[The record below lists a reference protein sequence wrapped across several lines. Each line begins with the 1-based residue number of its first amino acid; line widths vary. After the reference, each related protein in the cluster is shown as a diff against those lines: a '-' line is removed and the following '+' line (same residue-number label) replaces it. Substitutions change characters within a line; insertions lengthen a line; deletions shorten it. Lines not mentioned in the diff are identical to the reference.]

1 MEVVV
6 EASGEPVEEGT
17 ALDALKPFTTCS
29 RTGTGSASFQKTTR
43 QLYLPLIFAPIWPF
57 LGYLSFPD
65 HKIHTYIQPIEDG

>member
-29 RTGTGSASFQKTTR
+29 SIGTGSPSFQKTTR
-43 QLYLPLIFAPIWPF
+43 QLYLPINIALKSIFDPIWSF
-57 LGYLSFPD
+57 LGNLSFPD
-65 HKIHTYIQPIEDG
+65 H